1 MATFKCK
8 MCGGDL
14 DPKEGE
20 SVVTCPFCGT
30 KQTIASNDSEKKTN
44 LFNRANAL
52 RLRNEFDKALL
63 AYQAILAEFPDEAE
77 AYWGIVLCR
86 YGIEYVDDPA
96 TKKKKPTMHRAS
108 FESIV
113 QDVDYKNALA
123 KADVVARQEYQVEG
137 EEIAAIQK
145 NILAISQKEDPF
157 DVFICYKE
165 SDDSGKRTKD
175 SVLAQQIYDELTEK
189 GYKVFFSRV
198 TLEKKIGVLY
208 EPYIFAALNSAKI
221 MLVVGTKAEYFN
233 AVWVKNEWSRFIS
246 LMSSHGDR
254 YLIPCYGEM
263 NAYDLPEE
271 MLNFQA
277 QDLSKLGFMQDLL
290 RGIDKLMG
298 RDAPKVETKEKTT
311 IIQSDVNI
319 PSLLKRSEILI
330 GDGNYEK
337 ADSLL
342 EKILDN
348 DPTNSQA
355 YLYKLLEDLQ
365 LRHVDE
371 LEAQTKPLDG
381 QDNFQ
386 KAYEFGDSEQKK
398 RLDALNQAIKDR
410 IEEERLNG
418 LYASALALKEA
429 KRWADAEKA
438 FSDIAG
444 YRDAKEQAEECV
456 KLGTQDVYNRA
467 IELKNSGEYDQAID
481 LFTKVLTFQD
491 SEDQIEACE
500 KEKEEARKEG
510 IYKAAVITREIRPYF
525 DLDALADSI
534 GKLKGISGYKDADA
548 LTAKYQK
555 IIDDYALERQKKA
568 EEAANA
574 AKLKKAKRNR
584 FLRIFIPSLLGFV
597 GILLFVFLWLT
608 PTIKVNKAVDTIN
621 SGDYDTA
628 LKQLDGTGSFGDTE
642 NLKQMCYAGKAFKSL
657 DYETGID
664 KIYAIGGT
672 TDIAFDG
679 NGGTPDQSS
688 QTIKKQ
694 KYVTSSSNKDGYT
707 FYGWVLTGY
716 TLDAKGHQASLSLKA
731 SYEPIT
737 YTITYE
743 MNGID
748 QPAAL
753 PTSYNI
759 ETGVVI
765 PNVER
770 YGYTFLGWSGTDLT
784 TPTKDYTIAPGVIGN
799 KTFAAHW
806 KANDYVLHLDAAGGI
821 VDSASIKVTFDS
833 AYALPTPT
841 YAGYDFLGWFDSNE
855 VSYNSGTWTQAHDV
869 YLTAHWN
876 LHDYAISYALQGGTN
891 AAANPATYTVT
902 SDDIV
907 LADPSKTGYSFT
919 GWTNANVSTPTK
931 GLTIKKGSV
940 GDLSFTANWSANT
953 YVVNYDAGEGTVDHA
968 TDSFVYDADYALPT
982 PTRTGY
988 AFAGWLNGTDP
999 VAQTGKWAIA
1009 QNVTLT
1015 ANWSARNDIAY
1026 VVNYYGQ
1033 NVGDDN
1039 YTLMESVPCL
1049 GSADQNV
1056 TLNAKTYT
1064 GFTPKEASLSKTISP
1079 DGTTTIDFYYTRNTY
1094 TLSFVANGGDAV
1106 ADLTLRYQQSIPT
1119 ATVATRSG
1127 YTFGGWFDSYD
1138 QSQEF
1143 ASMPATNCKA
1153 YAWWSEEAKACRFS
1167 VSFANDEATL
1177 NVSNGLSGKV
1187 VAPAYVNGCPV
1198 VALGVNT
1205 FANNADITD
1214 IVLPTTVT
1222 SIGNA
1227 SFQNCSG
1234 LVSLTGT
1241 ANVTTIGNYAFAGC
1255 KLLQATPEFT
1265 SVTAVGSYAFQ
1276 DCAGILT
1283 THFSAKLAI
1292 VGDYAFSGCASLLT
1306 LPECTGIQTLGSHAF
1321 ENCVSLTELPKL
1333 NALTKI
1339 EDSTFS
1345 GCKAL
1350 VALPEMAA
1358 VETIGNYAFYG
1369 CNSLST
1375 FTISSNVTSIGEAAF
1390 GNCFKLTEV
1399 TLPFTEG
1406 HTFYYFFGGSNADS
1420 TAVSVTDNTS
1430 HVYYVSPLL
1439 KTVNV
1444 NSATDGKL
1452 CNYAFYNASFLTAIN
1467 LDASLTGIGDYC
1479 FANCSGLTAMSIPDA
1494 VASIGASSLSGCSS
1508 LQKLVVPFAGTSSA
1522 SNSYL
1527 GLIFGQTSY
1536 TGGYSANGYYVP
1548 STLTDLTIK
1557 DGTLISNACN
1567 GMSSVVTLLI
1577 GDNVTSIGQNAFKG
1591 FTSLTSASLP
1601 FCGRSANE
1609 ASSSSCYGVLS
1620 WAFDQ
1625 TNGDYTSGQ
1634 VPASLRS
1641 VSITAQTAIP
1651 SYAFQG
1657 CSKITSVT
1665 IPATVASIGESAFNG
1680 CSSLSRLNSTTD
1692 GLFNVP
1698 SGVTAIQGWAFYN
1711 CSAVTEFTMSDSV
1724 ASIGQCAFYGCPL
1737 VGKFNSDTEGVLAV
1751 PSSCASIGSN
1761 AFQGMSLISS
1771 ISVPSTCLSIGQN
1784 AFKGFTSLTSA
1795 SLPFCGR
1802 SANEASSS
1810 SCYGVLS
1817 WAFDQTNGDY
1827 TSGQVPAS
1835 LRSVS
1840 ITAQTAIPSYAF
1852 QGCSKITSVTIPAT
1866 VASIGES
1873 AFNGCSSLS
1882 RLNSTTDGL
1891 FNVPSGVTAIQGWAF
1906 YNCSAVTEFTMSDSV
1921 ASIGQCAFYGCPLV
1935 GKFNSDTEGV
1945 LAVPSSCASIGS
1957 NAFQGMSLISSISV
1971 PSTCLSIGQNA
1982 FKGFTS
1988 LTSASLPFCGRSANE
2003 ASSSSCYGV
2012 LSWAFDQTNGDYTS
2026 GQVPASLRSVSITAQ
2041 TAIPSYAFQ
2050 GCSKITSVTIPATVA
2065 SIGESAFNG
2074 CSSLS
2079 RLNSTTD
2086 GLFNVPS
2093 GVTAI
2098 QGWAF
2103 YNCSAVTE
2111 FTMSDSVASIG
2122 QCAFYG
2128 CPLVGKFN
2136 SDTEGVLAVPS
2147 SCASI
2152 GSNAFQGMSLISSIS
2167 VPSTCLSIG
2176 QNAFKGFTSLTS
2188 ASLPFCGRSANE
2200 ASSSSCYG
2208 VLSWAFDQTNGDYT
2222 SGQVPASLRSVSI
2235 TAQTAIPSYAFQGCS
2250 KITSVTIPATVAS
2263 IGESAFNGCSSLSRL
2278 NSTTD
2283 GLFNVPSGVTAIQG
2297 WAFYNCS
2304 AVTEFTMSDSVAS
2317 IGQCAF
2323 YGCPLVGKF
2332 NSDTEGVLAVPSSC
2346 ASIGSNAFQGMS
2358 LISSISVP
2366 STCLSIGQN
2375 AFKGF
2380 TSLTSA
2386 SLPFCGRSA
2395 NEASSSSC
2403 YGVLSWAFDQTN
2415 GDYTS
2420 GQVPASLRSVSITA
2434 QTAIPSYAFQGC
2446 SKITSVTIPATVA
2459 SIGESAFNGCS
2470 SLSRLNST
2478 TDGLFNV
2485 PSGVTA
2491 IQGWAFYN
2499 CSAVTEFTMSDSVAS
2514 IGQCAFYGCPLVG
2527 KFNSD
2532 TEGVLAV
2539 PSSCASIGSNAFQ
2552 GMSLISSISV
2562 PSTCLSIGQNAF
2574 KGFTSLTS
2582 ASLPFCGRSAN
2593 EASSSSCYGVLSW
2606 AFDQTNGDYTSGQVP
2621 ASLRSVSI
2629 TAQTAIPS
2637 YAFQGCSKLTEVHLL
2652 AQTTSGTNS
2661 FANCTATISYD
2672 IPLTEIQTPWNG
2684 TAIASSYQS
2693 GTGTSSD
2700 PYLIY
2705 YPSQFVYFIAQVNSG
2720 LSYADTYF
2728 KLCSNID
2735 LNNKAINPM
2744 SVFAG
2749 HFIGG
2754 GRSVK
2759 NFTITGTANPLG
2771 LFCTLSGSVD
2781 GLGITGFTISGTYD
2795 TDASTMVVVGGLAG
2809 LCSGTITN
2817 CYAVGSITATNKY
2830 GLTVGGLVGSLTG
2843 TATNCYANVSVSDTS
2858 TLNYAYA
2865 GGFAG
2870 KITGTVTGSFA
2881 VGNVSAHGYVQS
2893 YSQNGGF
2900 VGDLDAAA
2908 TLTDCYRSSAQSLTR
2923 FGVSNSYANELGT
2936 SATTADIVSW
2946 CKAHWSTS
2954 AWNFNATLPT
2964 LVRVVAP

>member
-1 MATFKCK
+1 MTMATFKCK

-20 SVVTCPFCGT
+20 AVVTCPFCGT

-123 KADVVARQEYQVEG
+123 KADVVARQEYQVEA

-365 LRHVDE
+365 LRQVND
-371 LEAQTKPLDG
+371 LEAQSKPLDD
-381 QDNFQ
+381 QNNFQ
-386 KAYEFGDSEQKK
+386 KAYQFGDSEQKK

-418 LYASALALKEA
+418 LYTSALALKEA
-429 KRWADAEKA
+429 KRWADAEKS

-467 IELKNSGEYDQAID
+467 VELKNSGEYDQAID

-491 SEDQIEACE
+491 SEDQIEECE

-510 IYKAAVITREIRPYF
+510 IYQAAVIAHEIRPYF
-525 DLDALADSI
+525 DMDALTDSI

-548 LTAKYQK
+548 LAAKYQK
-555 IIDDYALERQKKA
+555 IIDDYTIERKKQA

-608 PTIKVNKAVDTIN
+608 PTIKVNKAVSTIN

-628 LKQLDGTGSFGDTE
+628 LQQLDGTGSFGDTE

-672 TDIAFDG
+672 TEIAFDG

-694 KYVTSSSNKDGYT
+694 KYVTSSSNRDGYT

-759 ETGVVI
+759 ETGVAI

-770 YGYTFLGWSGTDLT
+770 YGYTFLGWSGTDFT
-784 TPTKDYTIAPGVIGN
+784 TPTRDYTIAPGVIGN
-799 KTFAAHW
+799 KAFLAHW
-806 KANDYVLHLDAAGGI
+806 QANDYVIHLDAAGGV
-821 VDSASIKVTFDS
+821 VDSDSIKVTFDS

-855 VSYNSGTWTQAHDV
+855 VSYNSGTWAQAHDL

-876 LHDYAISYALQGGTN
+876 LHDYAINYALQGGTN

-902 SDDIV
+902 SNDIV

-940 GDLSFTANWSANT
+940 GDLSFTANWTANT
-953 YVVNYDAGEGTVDHA
+953 YVVSYDAGEGTVDHA
-968 TDSFVYDADYALPT
+968 TDSFVFDTDYALPT

-999 VAQTGKWAIA
+999 IAQTGKWSIA

-1033 NVGDDN
+1033 NIGDDN

-1064 GFTPKEASLSKTISP
+1064 GFTPKDASLSKSVSP

-1094 TLSFVANGGDAV
+1094 TLSFVTNGGDAV
-1106 ADLTLRYQQSIPT
+1106 ADLTLRYQQSIPVS
-1119 ATVATRSG
+1119 TVATRSG

-1153 YAWWSEEAKACRFS
+1153 YAWWSEEVKACRFS

-1187 VAPAYVNGCPV
+1187 VAPAYVNDCPV

-1255 KLLQATPEFT
+1255 KLLQATPEFA

-1276 DCAGILT
+1276 DCAGILA

-1339 EDSTFS
+1339 GDSTFS
-1345 GCKAL
+1345 GCKVLA
-1350 VALPEMAA
+1350 ALPEMTA
-1358 VETIGNYAFYG
+1358 VETIGNNAFYG

-1375 FTISSNVTSIGEAAF
+1375 ITINSNVTSIGEAAF

-1420 TAVSVTDNTS
+1420 TAVSVTDNAS

-1452 CNYAFYNASFLTAIN
+1452 SNYAFYNASFLATIN

-1479 FANCSGLTAMSIPDA
+1479 FANCSGLTAMSIPDG
-1494 VASIGASSLSGCSS
+1494 VTSIGTSSLSGCSS
-1508 LQKLVVPFAGTSSA
+1508 LQKLIVPFTGTSST

-1536 TGGYSANGYYVP
+1536 TGSYSANGYCVP

-1557 DGTLISNACN
+1557 GGTLVANACS
-1567 GMSSVVTLLI
+1567 GMSSIVTLKVGDGVTFI
-1577 GDNVTSIGQNAFKG
+1577 GSSAFSG
-1591 FTSLTSASLP
+1591 FSSLVSASLP
-1601 FCGRSANE
+1601 FCGSS
-1609 ASSSSCYGVLS
+1609 ASSTGQSGLLGVVFDGASFNASMTYTYSTVPATLASVEITSQESFADGAFENCSKLVSIAIPGTATSIGEYAFYGCASLSRLNSSSDGLFNVPLGVTAISDYSFSGCSAVTEFTISDSVESVGQCAFSGCPLVTKFNSASAATLAVPSSCASIGYCAFQGMALIQTLTVPSTCESIGLGAFKGCDSLVTVSLPFCGASASAAYQRATFGYVFGYEERGQYGS
-1620 WAFDQ
+1620 STINPNYAFIN
-1625 TNGDYTSGQ
+1625 TAYGTAPSGCVWQ
-1634 VPASLRS
+1634 YSHYRGIYGSNTPCNVSYYYHIPSTIRT
-1641 VSITAQTAIP
+1641 VSITAQAAIP
-1651 SYAFQG
+1651 TAAFNGCDFITSIKVPDSTLSIASYAFQG
-1657 CSKITSVT
+1657 CSGLI
-1665 IPATVASIGESAFNG
+1665 
-1680 CSSLSRLNSTTD
+1680 RLNSSSD

-1698 SGVTAIQGWAFYN
+1698 TGVSSISDYSFSG
-1711 CSAVTEFTMSDSV
+1711 CSAVTEFTISDSV
-1724 ASIGQCAFYGCPL
+1724 ESVGQCAFSGCPL
-1737 VGKFNSDTEGVLAV
+1737 VTKFNSASAATLAV
-1751 PSSCASIGSN
+1751 PSSCASIGSS
-1761 AFQGMSLISS
+1761 AFKGMALIQTLT
-1771 ISVPSTCLSIGQN
+1771 VPSTCESIGSS
-1784 AFKGFTSLTSA
+1784 AFSGFSSLVSA
-1795 SLPFCGR
+1795 SLPFCG
-1802 SANEASSS
+1802 SSASSTGQS
-1810 SCYGVLS
+1810 GLLGVV
-1817 WAFDQTNGDY
+1817 FDGASFNASMTY
-1827 TSGQVPAS
+1827 TYSTVPATLAS
-1835 LRSVS
+1835 VEITSQESFADGAFENCSKLVS
-1840 ITAQTAIPSYAF
+1840 IAIP
-1852 QGCSKITSVTIPAT
+1852 GTAT
-1866 VASIGES
+1866 SIGEY
-1873 AFNGCSSLS
+1873 AFYGCASLS
-1882 RLNSTTDGL
+1882 RLNSSSDGL
-1891 FNVPSGVTAIQGWAF
+1891 FNVPLGVTAISDYSFSG
-1906 YNCSAVTEFTMSDSV
+1906 CSAVTEFTISDSV
-1921 ASIGQCAFYGCPLV
+1921 ESVGQCAFSGCPLV
-1935 GKFNSDTEGV
+1935 TKFNSASAAT
-1945 LAVPSSCASIGS
+1945 LAVPSSCASIGYC
-1957 NAFQGMSLISSISV
+1957 AFQGMALIQTLTV
-1971 PSTCLSIGQNA
+1971 PSTCESIGLGA
-1982 FKGFTS
+1982 FKGCDS
-1988 LTSASLPFCGRSANE
+1988 LVTVSLPFCGASASAAYQRATFGYVFGYE
-2003 ASSSSCYGV
+2003 ERGQYGSSTINPNYAFINTAYGT
-2012 LSWAFDQTNGDYTS
+2012 APS
-2026 GQVPASLRSVSITAQ
+2026 GCVWQYSHYRGIYGSNTPCNVSYYYHIPSTIRTVSITAQ
-2041 TAIPSYAFQ
+2041 AAIPTA
-2050 GCSKITSVTIPATVA
+2050 
-2065 SIGESAFNG
+2065 AFNG
-2074 CSSLS
+2074 CDFITNIHL
-2079 RLNSTTD
+2079 LVEHPT
-2086 GLFNVPS
+2086 
-2093 GVTAI
+2093 
-2098 QGWAF
+2098 
-2103 YNCSAVTE
+2103 
-2111 FTMSDSVASIG
+2111 IG
-2122 QCAFYG
+2122 
-2128 CPLVGKFN
+2128 
-2136 SDTEGVLAVPS
+2136 D
-2147 SCASI
+2147 
-2152 GSNAFQGMSLISSIS
+2152 
-2167 VPSTCLSIG
+2167 
-2176 QNAFKGFTSLTS
+2176 
-2188 ASLPFCGRSANE
+2188 
-2200 ASSSSCYG
+2200 
-2208 VLSWAFDQTNGDYT
+2208 
-2222 SGQVPASLRSVSI
+2222 
-2235 TAQTAIPSYAFQGCS
+2235 YAFQNCGAT
-2250 KITSVTIPATVAS
+2250 ITY
-2263 IGESAFNGCSSLSRL
+2263 
-2278 NSTTD
+2278 D
-2283 GLFNVPSGVTAIQG
+2283 VP
-2297 WAFYNCS
+2297 
-2304 AVTEFTMSDSVAS
+2304 
-2317 IGQCAF
+2317 
-2323 YGCPLVGKF
+2323 
-2332 NSDTEGVLAVPSSC
+2332 
-2346 ASIGSNAFQGMS
+2346 
-2358 LISSISVP
+2358 
-2366 STCLSIGQN
+2366 
-2375 AFKGF
+2375 
-2380 TSLTSA
+2380 
-2386 SLPFCGRSA
+2386 
-2395 NEASSSSC
+2395 
-2403 YGVLSWAFDQTN
+2403 
-2415 GDYTS
+2415 
-2420 GQVPASLRSVSITA
+2420 
-2434 QTAIPSYAFQGC
+2434 
-2446 SKITSVTIPATVA
+2446 
-2459 SIGESAFNGCS
+2459 
-2470 SLSRLNST
+2470 
-2478 TDGLFNV
+2478 
-2485 PSGVTA
+2485 
-2491 IQGWAFYN
+2491 
-2499 CSAVTEFTMSDSVAS
+2499 
-2514 IGQCAFYGCPLVG
+2514 
-2527 KFNSD
+2527 
-2532 TEGVLAV
+2532 
-2539 PSSCASIGSNAFQ
+2539 
-2552 GMSLISSISV
+2552 
-2562 PSTCLSIGQNAF
+2562 
-2574 KGFTSLTS
+2574 
-2582 ASLPFCGRSAN
+2582 
-2593 EASSSSCYGVLSW
+2593 
-2606 AFDQTNGDYTSGQVP
+2606 
-2621 ASLRSVSI
+2621 
-2629 TAQTAIPS
+2629 
-2637 YAFQGCSKLTEVHLL
+2637 LTEV
-2652 AQTTSGTNS
+2652 QTVWDGT
-2661 FANCTATISYD
+2661 T
-2672 IPLTEIQTPWNG
+2672 
-2684 TAIASSYQS
+2684 IASSYQS

-2720 LSYADTYF
+2720 LSYADMYF

-2744 SVFAG
+2744 NAFAG
-2749 HFIGG
+2749 HLIGG

-2781 GLGITGFTISGTYD
+2781 GLAITGFTISGTYE
-2795 TDASTMVVVGGLAG
+2795 TDASAMVVVGGLAG

-2830 GLTVGGLVGSLTG
+2830 GVTVGGLVGSLSG

-2870 KITGTVTGSFA
+2870 KITGTATGSFA
-2881 VGNVSAHGYVQS
+2881 LGSVSAHGYVQS

-2964 LVRVVAP
+2964 LVRIANS

>member
-20 SVVTCPFCGT
+20 AVVTCPFCGT

-123 KADVVARQEYQVEG
+123 KADVVARQEYQVEA

-365 LRHVDE
+365 LRQVND
-371 LEAQTKPLDG
+371 LEAQSKPLDD
-381 QDNFQ
+381 QNNFQ
-386 KAYEFGDSEQKK
+386 KAYQFGDSEQKK

-418 LYASALALKEA
+418 LYTSALALKEA

-467 IELKNSGEYDQAID
+467 LELKNSGEYDQAID

-491 SEDQIEACE
+491 SEDQIEECE

-510 IYKAAVITREIRPYF
+510 IYQAAVIAHEIRPYF
-525 DLDALADSI
+525 DMDALTDSI
-534 GKLKGISGYKDADA
+534 EKLKGISGYKDADA
-548 LTAKYQK
+548 LAAKYQK
-555 IIDDYALERQKKA
+555 IIDDYALERKKQA

-806 KANDYVLHLDAAGGI
+806 KANDYVLHLDAAGGV
-821 VDSASIKVTFDS
+821 VDSSSMKVTFDS
-833 AYALPTPT
+833 AYSLPTPT

-855 VSYNSGTWTQAHDV
+855 VSYSSGTWSQAHDV
-869 YLTAHWN
+869 YLTARWN

-891 AAANPATYTVT
+891 AVANPATYTVT
-902 SDDIV
+902 SNDIV

-919 GWTNANVSTPTK
+919 GWTNTNVSTPTK

-940 GDLSFTANWSANT
+940 GDLSFTAYWSANT
-953 YVVNYDAGEGTVDHA
+953 YVVSYDAGAGTVDHI
-968 TDSFVYDADYALPT
+968 TDSFVFDANYALPT

-988 AFAGWLNGTDP
+988 TFAGWLDGADSVP
-999 VAQTGKWAIA
+999 QTGKWAIA

-1033 NVGDDN
+1033 NISDDN

-1064 GFTPKEASLSKTISP
+1064 GFTPKEASLSKTVSP

-1094 TLSFVANGGDAV
+1094 TLSFVTNGGDPV
-1106 ADLTLRYQQSIPT
+1106 ADMTLRYQQSIPT
-1119 ATVATRSG
+1119 STVATRTS

-1143 ASMPATNCKA
+1143 VSMPATDVKA

-1167 VSFANDEATL
+1167 VGFASNEATL

-1187 VAPAYVNGCPV
+1187 VVPAFVNDCPV

-1205 FANNADITD
+1205 FANNLDVTD

-1222 SIGNA
+1222 SIGNG

-1241 ANVTTIGNYAFAGC
+1241 ANVTMVGNYAFTGC
-1255 KLLQATPEFT
+1255 KLLQATPEFA
-1265 SVTAVGSYAFQ
+1265 SVTSIGSNAFQ
-1276 DCAGILT
+1276 DCTGILT
-1283 THFSAKLAI
+1283 THFGSKLAT

-1321 ENCVSLTELPKL
+1321 ENCISLTELPKL
-1333 NALTKI
+1333 NSLTKI
-1339 EDSTFS
+1339 EDSTFF

-1375 FTISSNVTSIGEAAF
+1375 ITISSNVTSIGEAAF

-1406 HTFYYFFGGSNADS
+1406 HTFYYFFGGSNVDS

-1452 CNYAFYNASFLTAIN
+1452 CNYAFYNASFLTTIN

-1479 FANCSGLTAMSIPDA
+1479 LSNCSGLTVMSIPDG
-1494 VASIGASSLSGCSS
+1494 VTSIGASSLSGCSS
-1508 LQKLVVPFAGTSSA
+1508 LQKLVVPFAGTSST

-1536 TGGYSANGYYVP
+1536 TGSYSANGYYIP

-1557 DGTLISNACN
+1557 GGVLVADACN
-1567 GMSSVVTLLI
+1567 GMSSIVNLVVGNEATAI
-1577 GDNVTSIGQNAFKG
+1577 GLGAFKG
-1591 FTSLTSASLP
+1591 CDSLVTVSLP
-1601 FCGRSANE
+1601 FCGASASAAGKDAVFGYAFGR
-1609 ASSSSCYGVLS
+1609 ASSVSSTWESFSSSG
-1620 WAFDQ
+1620 AFENVSSSQAGSVWQYTCGD
-1625 TNGDYTSGQ
+1625 TYVGGSSNGYCRTYYFYSI
-1634 VPASLRS
+1634 PSSIRT
-1641 VSITAQTAIP
+1641 VSITAQAAIP
-1651 SYAFQG
+1651 TA
-1657 CSKITSVT
+1657 
-1665 IPATVASIGESAFNG
+1665 AFNG
-1680 CSSLSRLNSTTD
+1680 CDFITNIHLLVEHPTIGD
-1692 GLFNVP
+1692 Y
-1698 SGVTAIQGWAFYN
+1698 AFQN
-1711 CSAVTEFTMSDSV
+1711 CSATITYD
-1724 ASIGQCAFYGCPL
+1724 
-1737 VGKFNSDTEGVLAV
+1737 V
-1751 PSSCASIGSN
+1751 P
-1761 AFQGMSLISS
+1761 
-1771 ISVPSTCLSIGQN
+1771 
-1784 AFKGFTSLTSA
+1784 
-1795 SLPFCGR
+1795 
-1802 SANEASSS
+1802 
-1810 SCYGVLS
+1810 
-1817 WAFDQTNGDY
+1817 
-1827 TSGQVPAS
+1827 
-1835 LRSVS
+1835 
-1840 ITAQTAIPSYAF
+1840 
-1852 QGCSKITSVTIPAT
+1852 
-1866 VASIGES
+1866 
-1873 AFNGCSSLS
+1873 
-1882 RLNSTTDGL
+1882 
-1891 FNVPSGVTAIQGWAF
+1891 
-1906 YNCSAVTEFTMSDSV
+1906 
-1921 ASIGQCAFYGCPLV
+1921 
-1935 GKFNSDTEGV
+1935 
-1945 LAVPSSCASIGS
+1945 
-1957 NAFQGMSLISSISV
+1957 
-1971 PSTCLSIGQNA
+1971 
-1982 FKGFTS
+1982 
-1988 LTSASLPFCGRSANE
+1988 
-2003 ASSSSCYGV
+2003 
-2012 LSWAFDQTNGDYTS
+2012 
-2026 GQVPASLRSVSITAQ
+2026 
-2041 TAIPSYAFQ
+2041 
-2050 GCSKITSVTIPATVA
+2050 
-2065 SIGESAFNG
+2065 
-2074 CSSLS
+2074 
-2079 RLNSTTD
+2079 
-2086 GLFNVPS
+2086 
-2093 GVTAI
+2093 
-2098 QGWAF
+2098 
-2103 YNCSAVTE
+2103 
-2111 FTMSDSVASIG
+2111 
-2122 QCAFYG
+2122 
-2128 CPLVGKFN
+2128 
-2136 SDTEGVLAVPS
+2136 
-2147 SCASI
+2147 
-2152 GSNAFQGMSLISSIS
+2152 
-2167 VPSTCLSIG
+2167 
-2176 QNAFKGFTSLTS
+2176 
-2188 ASLPFCGRSANE
+2188 
-2200 ASSSSCYG
+2200 
-2208 VLSWAFDQTNGDYT
+2208 
-2222 SGQVPASLRSVSI
+2222 
-2235 TAQTAIPSYAFQGCS
+2235 
-2250 KITSVTIPATVAS
+2250 
-2263 IGESAFNGCSSLSRL
+2263 
-2278 NSTTD
+2278 
-2283 GLFNVPSGVTAIQG
+2283 
-2297 WAFYNCS
+2297 
-2304 AVTEFTMSDSVAS
+2304 
-2317 IGQCAF
+2317 
-2323 YGCPLVGKF
+2323 
-2332 NSDTEGVLAVPSSC
+2332 
-2346 ASIGSNAFQGMS
+2346 
-2358 LISSISVP
+2358 
-2366 STCLSIGQN
+2366 
-2375 AFKGF
+2375 
-2380 TSLTSA
+2380 
-2386 SLPFCGRSA
+2386 
-2395 NEASSSSC
+2395 
-2403 YGVLSWAFDQTN
+2403 
-2415 GDYTS
+2415 
-2420 GQVPASLRSVSITA
+2420 
-2434 QTAIPSYAFQGC
+2434 
-2446 SKITSVTIPATVA
+2446 
-2459 SIGESAFNGCS
+2459 
-2470 SLSRLNST
+2470 
-2478 TDGLFNV
+2478 
-2485 PSGVTA
+2485 
-2491 IQGWAFYN
+2491 
-2499 CSAVTEFTMSDSVAS
+2499 
-2514 IGQCAFYGCPLVG
+2514 
-2527 KFNSD
+2527 
-2532 TEGVLAV
+2532 
-2539 PSSCASIGSNAFQ
+2539 
-2552 GMSLISSISV
+2552 
-2562 PSTCLSIGQNAF
+2562 
-2574 KGFTSLTS
+2574 
-2582 ASLPFCGRSAN
+2582 
-2593 EASSSSCYGVLSW
+2593 
-2606 AFDQTNGDYTSGQVP
+2606 
-2621 ASLRSVSI
+2621 
-2629 TAQTAIPS
+2629 
-2637 YAFQGCSKLTEVHLL
+2637 LTEV
-2652 AQTTSGTNS
+2652 QTVWDGT
-2661 FANCTATISYD
+2661 T
-2672 IPLTEIQTPWNG
+2672 
-2684 TAIASSYQS
+2684 IASSYQS

-2720 LSYADTYF
+2720 LSYADMYF

-2744 SVFAG
+2744 NAFAG
-2749 HFIGG
+2749 HLIGG

-2781 GLGITGFTISGTYD
+2781 GLAITGFTISGTYE
-2795 TDASTMVVVGGLAG
+2795 TDASAMVVVGGLAG

-2830 GLTVGGLVGSLTG
+2830 GVTVGGLVGSLSG

-2870 KITGTVTGSFA
+2870 KITGTATGSFA
-2881 VGNVSAHGYVQS
+2881 LGSVSAHGYVQS

-2964 LVRVVAP
+2964 LVRIANS